1 VYRAARRRFVARR
14 SSFVIRFSEAAVT
27 GFLLGALTLVAPL
40 LLQAQSSALKRFEP
54 TLVNFLMLSF
64 LLFVVGVAGVLS
76 RRNIIIIFMS
86 IELILNAVN
95 LNMIAFSRYLAINQK
110 ALGDAKI
117 VVEPLTGPV
126 FTIFIIVVA
135 AAEAAVGLGIV
146 IAMFR
151 NRETIAIDEIDLLKW

>member
-1 VYRAARRRFVARR
+1 MIGFVWGMFSLAILLFQDT
-14 SSFVIRFSEAAVT
+14 SLGDRFS
-27 GFLLGALTLVAPL
+27 
-40 LLQAQSSALKRFEP
+40 LKNIEP
-54 TLVNFLMLSF
+54 TLINFMMLSF

-95 LNMIAFSRYLAINQK
+95 LNLIAFSRYLQINQETLAGK
-110 ALGDAKI
+110 GL
-117 VVEPLTGPV
+117 VVNSMSGPV

-146 IAMFR
+146 ISLFR
-151 NRETIAIDEIDLLKW
+151 NRETVAIDEIDLLKW

>member
-1 VYRAARRRFVARR
+1 MT
-14 SSFVIRFSEAAVT
+14 S
-27 GFLLGALTLVAPL
+27 FLLGAFALITPLV
-40 LLQAQSSALKRFEP
+40 LQAQASPVKRFEP
-54 TLVNFLMLSF
+54 TLINFLMLSF

-95 LNMIAFSRYLAINQK
+95 LNMIAFSRYLAMNQK
-110 ALGDAKI
+110 ALTDAKLI
-117 VVEPLTGPV
+117 VEPLTGPV
-126 FTIFIIVVA
+126 FTIFVIVVA

-146 IAMFR
+146 IAMYR